1 MFPGVIEVEVSVV
14 AAAVVADPD
23 STIHVRGIGMIRL
36 VAEVAALIAMIISA
50 AAVRRRLVIV
60 AAIRRRPAR
69 RRLVRLMFLTA
80 AVFVL
85 LQSERRNA
93 NHQ

>member
-1 MFPGVIEVEVSVV
+1 MIEVKVSVV
-14 AAAVVADPD
+14 AAGVVADPY
-23 STIHVRGIGMIRL
+23 STIHVRGIGMVRL
-36 VAEVAALIAMIISA
+36 VAEVAALIAVIISA
-50 AAVRRRLVIV
+50 AAVRRRLVLI
-60 AAIRRRPAR
+60 ASIRRRPAR
-69 RRLVRLMFLTA
+69 GRLVRLMFLTA